1 MNLKNFSCST
11 WILNI
16 LFQDGDLIVRNSNIN
31 DLLFID
37 MLQKENSFA
46 VGFIQKTIWDEYVFG
61 WKRNFFVLICEYNKD
76 PVWYVLITPWMW
88 VGKYAKI
95 QQICIRNDARRLKY
109 GTALISVCKDFCNQA
124 GRIGFTLRCRNDL
137 DANFFWQKLGFTKYW
152 EWEKGKVNHV
162 WFKASND
169 ISLWKIDLNDSIQW
183 LFIL

>member
-11 WILNI
+11 WILNV
-16 LFQDGDLIVRNSNIN
+16 LFQDWDLIVRNSNIN

-37 MLQKENSFA
+37 MLQKENSFM

-61 WKRNFFVLICEYNKD
+61 GKKKKKKLLCTYLQYNKD
-76 PVWYVLITPWMW
+76 PVGYILITPWMW

-137 DANFFWQKLGFTKYW
+137 DANFF
-152 EWEKGKVNHV
+152 GKN
-162 WFKASND
+162 SD
-169 ISLWKIDLNDSIQW
+169 SKILRMGERKSKSCLI
-183 LFIL
+183 